1 MMYML
6 YDLDSNFDMPNF
18 IPDDNIRTTEES
30 ERYSE
35 YINGVFTTIK
45 SNVGNSPRGEWYKY
59 AYLFKGKIVSIGEE
73 QGNYAGGELISIYSN
88 SKDEVNTYIKNM
100 ASGDEYAKDL
110 YLKICDFEIADK
122 EEIQAFKKSAMDY
135 AHKLRK

>member
-1 MMYML
+1 MNMF
-6 YDLDSNFDMPNF
+6 YDLDTNPNMSNF
-18 IPDDNIRTTEES
+18 IPDDNIRTIEES
-30 ERYSE
+30 ERYHE
-35 YINGVFTTIK
+35 YVNGAFSTIK
-45 SNVGNSPRGEWYKY
+45 SIIGNSPRGKWYKY

-110 YLKICDFEIADK
+110 YSKICDFEIADK
-122 EEIQAFKKSAMDY
+122 EEVQAFKKSAMDY

>member
-1 MMYML
+1 MDML
-6 YDLDSNFDMPNF
+6 YDLDSDFNIPNF
-18 IPDDNIRTTEES
+18 TPDENIRTIEES
-30 ERYSE
+30 ERYHE
-35 YINGVFTTIK
+35 YINGAFTTIK
-45 SNVGNSPRGEWYKY
+45 SNVGNSPRGGWYKY

-73 QGNYAGGELISIYSN
+73 QGNYAGGELISIDSN

-110 YLKICDFEIADK
+110 YSKICDFEIADK
-122 EEIQAFKKSAMDY
+122 EEMQAFKKSAMDY